1 MSRMPSLGRVPR
13 DPASANGGDESAPGR
28 KGLPQRTGRLSI
40 VEKRS
45 FRDHCLVACAIL
57 QPELSRLQEEGFLD
71 AKQVYYIPAGLHIK
85 TECLEERLTAQ
96 LQKALENCPPSC
108 LPPGIRQLY
117 HSANRPGVAGAIKA
131 CPMNS
136 RYSPAVRAILVAAAA
151 SEGTIDLFRRTLE
164 LCAKRNYLHIGN
176 RDGYLLTNII

>member
-1 MSRMPSLGRVPR
+1 M
-13 DPASANGGDESAPGR
+13 
-28 KGLPQRTGRLSI
+28 

-45 FRDHCLVACAIL
+45 FRDHCLVACA
-57 QPELSRLQEEGFLD
+57 
-71 AKQVYYIPAGLHIK
+71 
-85 TECLEERLTAQ
+85 
-96 LQKALENCPPSC
+96 
-108 LPPGIRQLY
+108 
-117 HSANRPGVAGAIKA
+117 
-131 CPMNS
+131 MNS